1 MTKVIDI
8 ANSIEK
14 FAPKFLKESYDNV
27 GLMVGDRNQEVKK
40 ILLALDC
47 KLDTIEEAK
56 SNNVDLII
64 THHPLL
70 FRKPSRIIKGDLQGD
85 KIINLIKNN
94 ISLYSCHTNLDS
106 AKNGIN
112 ETIVNLLGFKNSI
125 IIEKSKVKGFED
137 AGIGRMVSLDREL
150 SPLDVI
156 SLVKEKLN
164 ISSVKAAIGKRKIK
178 KIAII
183 NGSGQDFFEESR
195 KLGADCIITGDTTYH
210 FVSDYNEMG
219 MTIIDAGH
227 FNTENIIFYRV
238 METVLSQFNDID
250 IKKSS
255 KSKDVYE
262 FL

>member
-1 MTKVIDI
+1 MTKVKDI

-14 FAPKFLKESYDNV
+14 FAPNLLKESYDNV
-27 GLMVGDRNQEVKK
+27 GLMVGDMNKEVNK
-40 ILLALDC
+40 ILLSLDC

-56 SNNVDLII
+56 NNNVDLII

-70 FRKPSRIIKGDLQGD
+70 FKKPSKIVRGDLQGD
-85 KIINLIKNN
+85 KIINLIQND

-106 AKNGIN
+106 AENGIN
-112 ETIVNLLGFKNSI
+112 QIIVNILGFNNSV
-125 IIEKSKVKGFED
+125 IIEKSKVKGFEN
-137 AGIGRMVSLDREL
+137 AGIGRMVSLNNEL
-150 SPLDVI
+150 SPLEVI

-164 ISSVKAAIGKRKIK
+164 IQNVKAAIGTRKIK

-183 NGSGQDFFEESR
+183 NGSGQDFFEAS
-195 KLGADCIITGDTTYH
+195 KNLGADCIITGDTTYH

-227 FNTENIIFYRV
+227 FNTESIVFYKV
-238 METVLSQFNDID
+238 MESILEQFSGVKLI
-250 IKKSS
+250 KSS
-255 KSKDVYE
+255 NAKDVYE